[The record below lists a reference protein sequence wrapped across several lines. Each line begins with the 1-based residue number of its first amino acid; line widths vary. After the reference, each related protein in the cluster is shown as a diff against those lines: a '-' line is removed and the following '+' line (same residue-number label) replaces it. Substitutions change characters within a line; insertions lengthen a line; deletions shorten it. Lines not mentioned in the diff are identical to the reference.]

1 MGTFGERL
9 KGLRNERGISQN
21 ELSKYIGVSKSSVNM
36 YERGEREPG
45 FETLEAIAD
54 FFNINM
60 DYLLGRGSR
69 ISRNTSEIG
78 ADVICSYI
86 HSFTTLQVCENRI
99 TDDCG
104 VDLTKNLKWKRLK
117 NDIPISYDEE
127 NFILLLK
134 RIHRALGVYFSFDDK
149 KEILLIVDK
158 EKIPGPILPGIF
170 TFGGKS
176 YVKKLDNGKLFPV
189 QSSHPVIPKPDD
201 TQCAGTVIGYIG
213 THLFEDFT
221 ADEPHE

>member
-69 ISRNTSEIG
+69 ISSNTSEIG
-78 ADVICSYI
+78 ADVICSIY
-86 HSFTTLQVCENRI
+86 TA
-99 TDDCG
+99 
-104 VDLTKNLKWKRLK
+104 
-117 NDIPISYDEE
+117 
-127 NFILLLK
+127 LLLCRCVK
-134 RIHRALGVYFSFDDK
+134 IALLMIA
-149 KEILLIVDK
+149 EWI
-158 EKIPGPILPGIF
+158 
-170 TFGGKS
+170 
-176 YVKKLDNGKLFPV
+176 
-189 QSSHPVIPKPDD
+189 
-201 TQCAGTVIGYIG
+201 
-213 THLFEDFT
+213 
-221 ADEPHE
+221 